1 MHTCIYILVHTCTLY
16 VHTLH
21 TSMTGMWNQRF
32 RETNESPETRNTK
45 SPENWVKLPAHF
57 WIFSSPSLLEKHPKS
72 CSLCTIVC
80 ALMRCLT
87 ITNQFAH
94 KEKLTEQERKECSSN
109 MPPLCPPPSPASPR
123 LTRVAQRWCLFALS
137 RLSLH
142 PPSPASLFGV
152 VCCHD
157 NAPPF
162 PIFGNR
168 SLKSNIATS
177 LVVNSN
183 VLQDVYRRW

>member
-1 MHTCIYILVHTCTLY
+1 MY
-16 VHTLH
+16 VCMYVCHC
-21 TSMTGMWNQRF
+21 
-32 RETNESPETRNTK
+32 
-45 SPENWVKLPAHF
+45 LPCQISGF
-57 WIFSSPSLLEKHPKS
+57 EQVLNHPKHAIQNHPRIES
-72 CSLCTIVC
+72 NSRRIFGSSHRRRFSKSTQSRPCSLCTIVC

-87 ITNQFAH
+87 RINQFAH
-94 KEKLTEQERKECSSN
+94 KEKLTEQERKECLSN

-123 LTRVAQRWCLFALS
+123 LTRVAKRWCLFALS

-142 PPSPASLFGV
+142 PPSPASLVGV
-152 VCCHD
+152 VCYHV

-177 LVVNSN
+177 WVVNSN

>member
-1 MHTCIYILVHTCTLY
+1 MYHVCHCRPCKMVDFEQVLNHPKHAIQNHP
-16 VHTLH
+16 
-21 TSMTGMWNQRF
+21 RF
-32 RETNESPETRNTK
+32 ESNYRR
-45 SPENWVKLPAHF
+45 
-57 WIFSSPSLLEKHPKS
+57 IFSSLSLLEKHSKPS
-72 CSLCTIVC
+72 SLCTIVC

-87 ITNQFAH
+87 RTNQFAH

-109 MPPLCPPPSPASPR
+109 IPPLCPPPSPASPR
-123 LTRVAQRWCLFALS
+123 LTRVAKRWCLFALS

-142 PPSPASLFGV
+142 PPSPASLVGV
-152 VCCHD
+152 VCYHD

-177 LVVNSN
+177 WVVNSN